1 MNNINISLEDEIK
14 KSEFSDAVKEEA
26 LKILNSITNGDS
38 SDEKIKNQIQDDIYE
53 LIAKG
58 KDNKGDQ
65 EWF

>member
-26 LKILNSITNGDS
+26 LKILNAITNGDS

>member
-58 KDNKGDQ
+58 KDNRGDQ
-65 EWF
+65 E

>member
-58 KDNKGDQ
+58 KDNNGDQ
-65 EWF
+65 E

>member
-1 MNNINISLEDEIK
+1 MNNINISLEYEIK
-14 KSEFSDAVKEEA
+14 KSEFNDAVKEEA
-26 LKILNSITNGDS
+26 LKILNAITNGDS

-65 EWF
+65 E

>member
-26 LKILNSITNGDS
+26 LKILNAITNGDS

-58 KDNKGDQ
+58 MDNKGDQ
-65 EWF
+65 E

>member
-38 SDEKIKNQIQDDIYE
+38 SDEKIKNQQLYKIKKKE
-53 LIAKG
+53 
-58 KDNKGDQ
+58 NKGDQ
-65 EWF
+65 E

>member
-53 LIAKG
+53 LIAKV

-65 EWF
+65 E

>member
-14 KSEFSDAVKEEA
+14 KSEFSEAVKEEA
-26 LKILNSITNGDS
+26 LKILNEITNSDS

-58 KDNKGDQ
+58 KEETGDQ
-65 EWF
+65 E

>member
-1 MNNINISLEDEIK
+1 MNNINISLEYEIK

-26 LKILNSITNGDS
+26 LKILNAITNGDS

-65 EWF
+65 E

>member
-14 KSEFSDAVKEEA
+14 KSEFSDEVKEEA

-65 EWF
+65 E

>member
-26 LKILNSITNGDS
+26 LKILNAITNGDS

-65 EWF
+65 E

>member
-14 KSEFSDAVKEEA
+14 KSEFSEEVKEEA
-26 LKILNSITNGDS
+26 LKILNSITNSDS

-58 KDNKGDQ
+58 KDKKGDQ
-65 EWF
+65 E

>member
-26 LKILNSITNGDS
+26 LKILNSITSGDS

-65 EWF
+65 E

>member
-26 LKILNSITNGDS
+26 LKILNSIKNGDS

-65 EWF
+65 E

>member
-1 MNNINISLEDEIK
+1 MMNNINISLEDEIK

-65 EWF
+65 E